1 VNIFSQDLSTYKSI
15 KAMNNEEKWMYE
27 LLKKSIL
34 RKSKDS
40 GEVHFFPIYKVSET
54 PDSYSFSTI
63 IYDLPSGSNCAGGL
77 YTSTY
82 SANLISKK
90 IIEPKITNGIVASS
104 YGKGSDKKAKENR
117 NITYAIEIYDQ
128 DDTRMHPPVLYSK
141 YSDKPFPSSG
151 FKNGTMSYSVFKIE
165 NKLDPSLYKTV
176 YPSVQYANKNVAVVS
191 NGTAFGIVNNKDE
204 TLVPFQYQ
212 MIKNDGFGIQAT
224 EKGKSFFIDLTNKK
238 LSKEYDN
245 IIRTCFSSYKDNH
258 LEVRAGKNVNI
269 IDQHY
274 QEKLGPG
281 YTSLQA
287 LSLKNRLLTRKENG
301 KQAIVSTET
310 WKELYSYNT
319 IENMDYETMLVSNH
333 GKYGLVSVDDKKILD
348 LIYDHIGYLITSSQL
363 FYVVKQNNAL
373 ALFKDKKFLTGFDY
387 DSITNFD
394 SVFKVEKKGKFGL
407 INGKGEVIVPVKY
420 VRITA
425 EKGGYYAYKN
435 SEKFD
440 QYDRKENY

>member
-1 VNIFSQDLSTYKSI
+1 
-15 KAMNNEEKWMYE
+15 MNKEEKLIYE
-27 LLKKSIL
+27 LLKKSVL

-63 IYDLPSGSNCAGGL
+63 IYDLPSGSNCEGGL

-82 SANLISKK
+82 SANLNFKK
-90 IIEPKITNGIVASS
+90 FTEPKINGIVATS
-104 YGKGSDKKAKENR
+104 YGKGSNEKTEKDR

-128 DDTRMHPPVLYSK
+128 DDRKMHPPALYSR
-141 YSDKPFPSSG
+141 YSKKPFPSLG
-151 FKNGTMSYSVFKIE
+151 FEHGKISYSGFKIE

-176 YPSVQYANKNVAVVS
+176 YPSVRYANKKFAVVS
-191 NGTAFGIVNNKDE
+191 NGTAFGIVNNKGE

-224 EKGKSFFIDLTNKK
+224 ENGKSFFIDLTNKK

-269 IDQHY
+269 IDSYY

-281 YTSLQA
+281 YISLHA
-287 LSLKNRLLTRKENG
+287 LGLKNALLTKKEKG
-301 KQAIVSTET
+301 RQAIVSTEN
-310 WKELYSYNT
+310 WKELYSYDT
-319 IENMDYETMLVSNH
+319 IENMDYEIMLVSDH
-333 GKYGLVSVDDKKILD
+333 GKYGLVSVDNKKMLD
-348 LIYDHIGYLITSSQL
+348 LIYDHIGYLVISSQL
-363 FYVVKQNNAL
+363 FYVVKQNNTL
-373 ALFKDKKFLTGFDY
+373 ALYKDKKFLTGFDY

-407 INGKGEVIVPVKY
+407 IDEKGEIIVPVKY
-420 VRITA
+420 IKITVD
-425 EKGGYYAYKN
+425 KDGYHAYKN

-440 QYDRKENY
+440 QFNRKENY